1 MLVASHNQSLLTRLS
16 TVHECRR
23 RIIGKMKCVI
33 PFICLRH
40 HTRALL
46 CLLIQV
52 AFIFVVAA
60 FVFGCLI
67 IEISKDLKS
76 FHTMPHNGVT

>member
-1 MLVASHNQSLLTRLS
+1 MLVVSHNQSLLTRLS
-16 TVHECRR
+16 TVHERR
-23 RIIGKMKCVI
+23 RRFIGKMKCVS
-33 PFICLRH
+33 LRLH
-40 HTRALL
+40 IRALL
-46 CLLIQV
+46 CLLIQA